1 MDNDTEVR
9 VLNAPPRTG
18 FIMRIPPPL
27 LFVATFLAGAGLQR
41 LAPLGTAPANLAT
54 AAGFAGFGLIAAAL
68 LLMLSSVGMF
78 LGSRTT
84 LIPFGNAS
92 RLIASG
98 PYRITRNP
106 MYLGLVLLYVGVA
119 GVLGEPWTLIL
130 LPLPVLLIHRI
141 VIPFEEARMR
151 QIFGDTFASYCDRVR
166 RWI

>member
-1 MDNDTEVR
+1 
-9 VLNAPPRTG
+9 
-18 FIMRIPPPL
+18 MRIPPPL

-41 LAPLGTAPANLAT
+41 LAPLGTLPASLAG
-54 AAGFAGFGLIAAAL
+54 AARFAGFGLIVVAL

-106 MYLGLVLLYVGVA
+106 MYVGLVLLYVGVA
-119 GVLGEPWTLIL
+119 GVLSEPWALIL
-130 LPLPVLLIHRI
+130 LPMPVLIIHRI
-141 VIPFEEARMR
+141 VIPFEEKRMLE
-151 QIFGDTFASYCDRVR
+151 IFGDTFASYCDRVR